1 MLVYPS
7 VPRAVLCSAN
17 HVCSSRAALPH
28 AHSSRFRTL
37 AAHRAV
43 MKDSA
48 VSDAAAELITSAEA
62 PQLPWWMR
70 MTRWRPTSKEE
81 AVHAE
86 LGILNLLRSK
96 WQVEDVPVGPG
107 PEQYMHTLTNNSSSG
122 NEPVQGPAMVL
133 MPGYGAGTGFFFR
146 NLDALARVFN
156 VFAVDWLGTGL
167 SGRPPFTATDRASTE
182 DFFLESLNAWR
193 QKQGLDSFILVGH
206 SLGGYLA
213 ASYALRHPEQVQHLV
228 LVGPAGIPSKPE
240 GWESRFASDSWS
252 LRSQLF
258 RLAGH
263 AWASGVTPFSLIR
276 ALGPWGPGLVGK
288 YVTGRFSMHGMPLEP
303 AESSTFRDYFYHIAA
318 ARGSGEYALRHILAP
333 GAWAHAPLQER
344 LAELKVPVTI
354 IYGEHDWMQPAAGQ
368 ALAAKL
374 DQIRPRKVASDHRVE
389 IVPDSGH
396 FVFLEQPQAF
406 NAALLRSMEPHLP
419 HGLAAAAAAR
429 EDQALREKQEQLVQQ
444 MRQRQQARQQEQQQQ
459 QQPASGRG

>member
-28 AHSSRFRTL
+28 AHSSRFRAL
-37 AAHRAV
+37 AAQRAL
-43 MKDSA
+43 MKESA

-86 LGILNLLRSK
+86 MGILNLLRSK

-182 DFFLESLNAWR
+182 DFFLESLNTWR
-193 QKQGLDSFILVGH
+193 QKQCLDSFILVGH
-206 SLGGYLA
+206 SLGELFA
-213 ASYALRHPEQVQHLV
+213 AALGQQFTQHLV
-228 LVGPAGIPSKPE
+228 GDIDLLPIRSHM
-240 GWESRFASDSWS
+240 WDNLDS
-252 LRSQLF
+252 LTL
-258 RLAGH
+258 
-263 AWASGVTPFSLIR
+263 
-276 ALGPWGPGLVGK
+276 
-288 YVTGRFSMHGMPLEP
+288 
-303 AESSTFRDYFYHIAA
+303 
-318 ARGSGEYALRHILAP
+318 
-333 GAWAHAPLQER
+333 
-344 LAELKVPVTI
+344 
-354 IYGEHDWMQPAAGQ
+354 
-368 ALAAKL
+368 
-374 DQIRPRKVASDHRVE
+374 
-389 IVPDSGH
+389 
-396 FVFLEQPQAF
+396 
-406 NAALLRSMEPHLP
+406 
-419 HGLAAAAAAR
+419 
-429 EDQALREKQEQLVQQ
+429 
-444 MRQRQQARQQEQQQQ
+444 
-459 QQPASGRG
+459 